1 VKITRREFCEGSAAL
16 VLAGAVFN
24 VLPLPAFT
32 GEARAQSVTAAELMQ
47 PNPLGEMSMGA
58 DNAPVTIV
66 EYASMTCPHCAHFA
80 TTTLP
85 ALKKDYIDTGKVRYI
100 FREFPLDKLAL
111 AGSMIA
117 RCVAKDDKTK
127 YFAMIDTLFRQQE
140 TWAFVQKPVPPLKAI
155 ARQAG
160 LTEKDFEACLANQQM
175 EKTIFDVRQRAAE
188 KLGVTSTPTI
198 FVNGEKQTGDLSIE
212 TLVKLMQPYLKAG

>member
-1 VKITRREFCEGSAAL
+1 
-16 VLAGAVFN
+16 
-24 VLPLPAFT
+24 
-32 GEARAQSVTAAELMQ
+32 
-47 PNPLGEMSMGA
+47 
-58 DNAPVTIV
+58 
-66 EYASMTCPHCAHFA
+66 
-80 TTTLP
+80 
-85 ALKKDYIDTGKVRYI
+85 
-100 FREFPLDKLAL
+100 
-111 AGSMIA
+111 
-117 RCVAKDDKTK
+117 
-127 YFAMIDTLFRQQE
+127 MIDTLFRQQE

-198 FVNGEKQTGDLSIE
+198 FVNGEKQAGDLSIE